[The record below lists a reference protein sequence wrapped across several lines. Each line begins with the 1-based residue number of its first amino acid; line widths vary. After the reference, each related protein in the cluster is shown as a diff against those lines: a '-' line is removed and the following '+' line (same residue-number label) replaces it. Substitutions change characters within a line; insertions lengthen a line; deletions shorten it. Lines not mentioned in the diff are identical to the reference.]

1 MREVLDHPTVPSPP
15 IRFTM
20 AAPDVRRELYS
31 RCEVHEPVLNGEPIY
46 LCVCRHCRRVVALV
60 PRVAE
65 DIDAAPVLALI
76 AHVDACKAAPCTP
89 LESEP

>member
-1 MREVLDHPTVPSPP
+1 MSDHPTVPSPP

-31 RCEVHEPVLNGEPIY
+31 RCEVTEPVDGNGKPVF
-46 LCVCRHCRRVVALV
+46 LCVCRQCWRIVALV

-65 DIDAAPVLALI
+65 DIDAAPVLELI
-76 AHVDACKAAPCTP
+76 AHVDACKARPGTP